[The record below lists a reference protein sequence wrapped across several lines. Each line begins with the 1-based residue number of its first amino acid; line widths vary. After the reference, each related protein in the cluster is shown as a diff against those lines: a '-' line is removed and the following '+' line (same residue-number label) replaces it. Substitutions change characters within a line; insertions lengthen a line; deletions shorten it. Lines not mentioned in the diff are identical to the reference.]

1 MGMNEDKELTP
12 FPQVQ
17 NSLECYL
24 FKINT
29 SSRAIYWIIISFI
42 SILLTSLPFIYVDVS
57 VRSSGYF
64 KSAVE
69 RQTIYVSVQGKVTF
83 TAIKE
88 GEKVVRGDTLLIID
102 TEATKVQLLSLESQ
116 LSENSSSMND
126 LEMLTSVKASDL
138 PGCRSK
144 LITPKYMAELLS
156 FEKLLMIQESKTR
169 KAKADY
175 ERSKVL
181 FEGNTIPKVDYEN
194 SMYSYRVEDE
204 SLSRTKLQQIS
215 VWQAD
220 LTKRMEDQAILQAEH
235 QKLME
240 ELDNRVITA
249 PLSGEII
256 KSSDVQPGTK
266 IFAGQEIATLSPE
279 GDLVAIC
286 LVSPKDIG
294 LLHEEQDVM
303 IHVDAYN
310 FNEWGT
316 LKGKIKNLPDD
327 VILDSNSNA
336 WFLIE
341 CHPEKEFLTLKN
353 GFKGHLR
360 KGMTFNALIFLTRR
374 SLFNLLFDKAD
385 KWLNPNSK
393 SAAK

>member
-1 MGMNEDKELTP
+1 MGMNQDKELTP

-29 SSRAIYWIIISFI
+29 RSRAIYWIIISFFA
-42 SILLTSLPFIYVDVS
+42 ILLISLPFIYVDVS
-57 VRSSGYF
+57 VRSSGYL

-69 RQTIYVSVQGKVTF
+69 RQTIYASVQGKVTF
-83 TAIKE
+83 TRIKE
-88 GEKVVRGDTLLIID
+88 GAKVMKGDTLLIID
-102 TEATKVQLLSLESQ
+102 TEATKVQLMSLESQ
-116 LSENSSSMND
+116 LAENSSSIND
-126 LEMLTSVKASDL
+126 LEMLTGAKTSDL
-138 PGCRSK
+138 SGCRSK
-144 LITPKYMAELLS
+144 LITPKYRAELLS
-156 FEKLLMIQESKTR
+156 YEKLAMIQESKTR

-175 ERSKVL
+175 ERSRIL
-181 FEGNTIPKVDYEN
+181 FAGNTIPKVDYEN
-194 SMYSYRVEDE
+194 SLYSYRVEDE
-204 SLSRTKLQQIS
+204 SLSRTRLQQIS

-220 LTKRMEDQAILQAEH
+220 LTKRMEDQAILQAELR
-235 QKLME
+235 KIME

-256 KSSDVQPGTK
+256 KSSDIQPGTK

-303 IHVDAYN
+303 IHVDAFNY
-310 FNEWGT
+310 NEWGI
-316 LKGKIKNLPDD
+316 LKGKIKKLPDD
-327 VILDSNSNA
+327 VILDSNSDA

-341 CHPEKEFLTLKN
+341 CHPEQEFLTLKN